1 MENMPYLAGKD
12 GCYMQSAV
20 ALFAG
25 LSQPFLGMGPEACR
39 IGKNSVVSTKIGKK
53 IQCFMKF
60 LLSD

>member
-1 MENMPYLAGKD
+1 MRKQLSPNKAILILIVVAIQGSHNLFGNGAG
-12 GCYMQSAV
+12 A
-20 ALFAG
+20 F
-25 LSQPFLGMGPEACR
+25 R